1 MITQDRMIQMVDEL
15 ERRVLKQDSS
25 QTVRLQQAKGLHGDV
40 YIVTIE
46 NATGSDV
53 YEVDAALGTWIR
65 RLM

>member
-15 ERRVLKQDSS
+15 ERRVLEQDSS